1 MHRRR
6 HSQRRLGMQPGAG
19 GADLGGTAALP
30 TGAGDQPFRLWRH
43 PGRQRAATGGDARDL
58 RRSYDGGRLS
68 AHVPARRAARGG
80 RPRDA
85 RGTAPTL
92 ARDAHRRARRVPVH
106 DPRPAQRRRGPPRTQ
121 RPDRGL
127 PAPLPAQP
135 RRALDAIPQHGADL
149 PGDPRR
155 GRRTARPPAPRLPGR
170 TAGAP
175 IVRRLE
181 NRVALVTG
189 AGQGIGRAIAE
200 CFAAEGARVL
210 LATRTASRGQA
221 VLEAIRLGGGTA
233 ELLAVDLSEHDAA
246 RRAVSATLERFG
258 QLDILLH
265 NAAAFPQCALA
276 ELDEGTLERT
286 LAVNLKSCFRL
297 TQAALPAL
305 RRSVAGRVLV
315 TSSVTGPRTAIP
327 GLSHYAASKA
337 GVNGFIRAAAL
348 ELAGDGITVNGVEP
362 GLVATP
368 ALGSLGDA
376 AALAAHIPLGRVG
389 QPLDIA
395 HAMLFL
401 ASDEASYITG
411 QTLVVD
417 GGALLPENGGLA

>member
-1 MHRRR
+1 M
-6 HSQRRLGMQPGAG
+6 
-19 GADLGGTAALP
+19 
-30 TGAGDQPFRLWRH
+30 
-43 PGRQRAATGGDARDL
+43 
-58 RRSYDGGRLS
+58 
-68 AHVPARRAARGG
+68 
-80 RPRDA
+80 
-85 RGTAPTL
+85 
-92 ARDAHRRARRVPVH
+92 
-106 DPRPAQRRRGPPRTQ
+106 
-121 RPDRGL
+121 
-127 PAPLPAQP
+127 
-135 RRALDAIPQHGADL
+135 
-149 PGDPRR
+149 
-155 GRRTARPPAPRLPGR
+155 
-170 TAGAP
+170 
-175 IVRRLE
+175 RRLE

-233 ELLAVDLSEHDAA
+233 EDLSEHDAA

-315 TSSVTGPRTAIP
+315 TSSVTGTRTAIP

-395 HAMLFL
+395 QAMLFL

>member
-1 MHRRR
+1 M
-6 HSQRRLGMQPGAG
+6 
-19 GADLGGTAALP
+19 
-30 TGAGDQPFRLWRH
+30 
-43 PGRQRAATGGDARDL
+43 
-58 RRSYDGGRLS
+58 
-68 AHVPARRAARGG
+68 
-80 RPRDA
+80 
-85 RGTAPTL
+85 
-92 ARDAHRRARRVPVH
+92 
-106 DPRPAQRRRGPPRTQ
+106 
-121 RPDRGL
+121 
-127 PAPLPAQP
+127 
-135 RRALDAIPQHGADL
+135 
-149 PGDPRR
+149 
-155 GRRTARPPAPRLPGR
+155 
-170 TAGAP
+170 
-175 IVRRLE
+175 RRLE

-233 ELLAVDLSEHDAA
+233 EDLSEHDAA

-395 HAMLFL
+395 QAMLFL

-411 QTLVVD
+411 QTLV
-417 GGALLPENGGLA
+417 

>member
-1 MHRRR
+1 M
-6 HSQRRLGMQPGAG
+6 
-19 GADLGGTAALP
+19 
-30 TGAGDQPFRLWRH
+30 
-43 PGRQRAATGGDARDL
+43 
-58 RRSYDGGRLS
+58 
-68 AHVPARRAARGG
+68 
-80 RPRDA
+80 
-85 RGTAPTL
+85 
-92 ARDAHRRARRVPVH
+92 
-106 DPRPAQRRRGPPRTQ
+106 
-121 RPDRGL
+121 
-127 PAPLPAQP
+127 
-135 RRALDAIPQHGADL
+135 
-149 PGDPRR
+149 
-155 GRRTARPPAPRLPGR
+155 
-170 TAGAP
+170 
-175 IVRRLE
+175 RRLE

-233 ELLAVDLSEHDAA
+233 ELLAVDLSEYDAA

-362 GLVATP
+362 GNILTEAIEMHRGP
-368 ALGSLGDA
+368 AFIKNMEDA
-376 AALAAHIPLGRVG
+376 IPLGRLGTPRDV
-389 QPLDIA
+389 A
-395 HAMLFL
+395 NAVLFL
-401 ASDEASYITG
+401 ASDDAEYITG
-411 QTLVVD
+411 TTIIVD
-417 GGALLPENGGLA
+417 GGQTLPEGADFRLNPA

>member
-1 MHRRR
+1 M
-6 HSQRRLGMQPGAG
+6 
-19 GADLGGTAALP
+19 
-30 TGAGDQPFRLWRH
+30 
-43 PGRQRAATGGDARDL
+43 
-58 RRSYDGGRLS
+58 
-68 AHVPARRAARGG
+68 
-80 RPRDA
+80 
-85 RGTAPTL
+85 
-92 ARDAHRRARRVPVH
+92 
-106 DPRPAQRRRGPPRTQ
+106 
-121 RPDRGL
+121 
-127 PAPLPAQP
+127 
-135 RRALDAIPQHGADL
+135 
-149 PGDPRR
+149 
-155 GRRTARPPAPRLPGR
+155 
-170 TAGAP
+170 
-175 IVRRLE
+175 RRLE

-233 ELLAVDLSEHDAA
+233 EDLSEHDAA

-376 AALAAHIPLGRVG
+376 AALAAHIPSGVSASRWTSPKPCSSSHPTRRATSPGRPWLWMAARCCRRTAGWPEAAGVR
-389 QPLDIA
+389 PLPPERA
-395 HAMLFL
+395 P
-401 ASDEASYITG
+401 SDVSG
-411 QTLVVD
+411 KHFRRLR
-417 GGALLPENGGLA
+417 

>member
-1 MHRRR
+1 M
-6 HSQRRLGMQPGAG
+6 
-19 GADLGGTAALP
+19 
-30 TGAGDQPFRLWRH
+30 
-43 PGRQRAATGGDARDL
+43 
-58 RRSYDGGRLS
+58 
-68 AHVPARRAARGG
+68 
-80 RPRDA
+80 
-85 RGTAPTL
+85 
-92 ARDAHRRARRVPVH
+92 
-106 DPRPAQRRRGPPRTQ
+106 
-121 RPDRGL
+121 
-127 PAPLPAQP
+127 
-135 RRALDAIPQHGADL
+135 
-149 PGDPRR
+149 
-155 GRRTARPPAPRLPGR
+155 
-170 TAGAP
+170 
-175 IVRRLE
+175 VRRLE

-233 ELLAVDLSEHDAA
+233 EDLSEHDAA

-395 HAMLFL
+395 QAMLFL

>member
-1 MHRRR
+1 M
-6 HSQRRLGMQPGAG
+6 
-19 GADLGGTAALP
+19 
-30 TGAGDQPFRLWRH
+30 
-43 PGRQRAATGGDARDL
+43 
-58 RRSYDGGRLS
+58 
-68 AHVPARRAARGG
+68 
-80 RPRDA
+80 
-85 RGTAPTL
+85 
-92 ARDAHRRARRVPVH
+92 
-106 DPRPAQRRRGPPRTQ
+106 
-121 RPDRGL
+121 
-127 PAPLPAQP
+127 
-135 RRALDAIPQHGADL
+135 
-149 PGDPRR
+149 
-155 GRRTARPPAPRLPGR
+155 
-170 TAGAP
+170 
-175 IVRRLE
+175 RRLE

-265 NAAAFPQCALA
+265 NAAAFPQCTLA

>member
-1 MHRRR
+1 M
-6 HSQRRLGMQPGAG
+6 
-19 GADLGGTAALP
+19 
-30 TGAGDQPFRLWRH
+30 
-43 PGRQRAATGGDARDL
+43 
-58 RRSYDGGRLS
+58 
-68 AHVPARRAARGG
+68 
-80 RPRDA
+80 
-85 RGTAPTL
+85 
-92 ARDAHRRARRVPVH
+92 
-106 DPRPAQRRRGPPRTQ
+106 
-121 RPDRGL
+121 
-127 PAPLPAQP
+127 
-135 RRALDAIPQHGADL
+135 
-149 PGDPRR
+149 
-155 GRRTARPPAPRLPGR
+155 
-170 TAGAP
+170 
-175 IVRRLE
+175 RRLE

-233 ELLAVDLSEHDAA
+233 EDLSEHDAA

-286 LAVNLKSCFRL
+286 LAVNLKSCLRL

-395 HAMLFL
+395 QAMLFL